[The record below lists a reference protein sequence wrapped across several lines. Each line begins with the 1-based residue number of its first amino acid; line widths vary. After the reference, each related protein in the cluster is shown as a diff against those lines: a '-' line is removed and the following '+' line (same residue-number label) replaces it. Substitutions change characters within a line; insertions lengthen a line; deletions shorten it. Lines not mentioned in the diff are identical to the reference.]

1 MAAVTIYSDFGAQK
15 IKSLT
20 VPIVFPYICHE
31 VMRPDVMILVFQMLS
46 FKPTFSL
53 SSFTFVKRVLSSSS
67 LSVIRVVSSVYLRSL
82 IFLPVTLIPACAS
95 SSLAFHMMYSADK
108 LNKQGGNMQPWS
120 TASLVWNSL
129 LFHVQWHEF
138 EEALGAGVGQ
148 GSLACC
154 SPWDHKESDTTM
166 GLNWTDHKI

>member
-1 MAAVTIYSDFGAQK
+1 MSFNFMAAVTIYSDFGAQK

-53 SSFTFVKRVLSSSS
+53 SSFTFVKRVLSSL

-108 LNKQGGNMQPWS
+108 LNKPGGNMQP
-120 TASLVWNSL
+120 
-129 LFHVQWHEF
+129 
-138 EEALGAGVGQ
+138 
-148 GSLACC
+148 
-154 SPWDHKESDTTM
+154 
-166 GLNWTDHKI
+166 